1 MFVIFK
7 PDDGKSKGG
16 ADHTSGSDSAVFL
29 EVGVS
34 MMMMM
39 MQVMTMMLEMMMM
52 RTRMR
57 D

>member
-16 ADHTSGSDSAVFL
+16 AEHTSGSDSAVFL